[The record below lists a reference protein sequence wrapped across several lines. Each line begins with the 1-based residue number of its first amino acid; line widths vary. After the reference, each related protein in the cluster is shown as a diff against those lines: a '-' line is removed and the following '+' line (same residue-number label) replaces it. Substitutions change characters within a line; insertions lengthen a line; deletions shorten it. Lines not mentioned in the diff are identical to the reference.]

1 MTHLN
6 TKWTELLLKLGIT
19 ELNPMQEE
27 TISTIRKYEEVILLS
42 PTGTGKTIA
51 FLVPVLDKI
60 DPTLLEV
67 QTLILVPT
75 RELALQIE
83 QVIRKLGAGIKVN
96 AIYGGRSGQK
106 DQLDLKQPPAVLVG
120 TPGRIADHIRRET
133 FSIRHINTIILDEF
147 DKSLQIGFETE
158 MREILSV

>member
-6 TKWTELLLKLGIT
+6 TKWTELLLKLGIS

-83 QVIRKLGAGIKVN
+83 QVIRKLGAG
-96 AIYGGRSGQK
+96 
-106 DQLDLKQPPAVLVG
+106 
-120 TPGRIADHIRRET
+120 
-133 FSIRHINTIILDEF
+133 
-147 DKSLQIGFETE
+147 
-158 MREILSV
+158 

>member
-1 MTHLN
+1 MTHLH
-6 TKWTELLLKLGIT
+6 TKWKDLLLKLGIS

-27 TISTIRKYEEVILLS
+27 AITAIQKNNEVILLS

-51 FLVPVLDKI
+51 FLIPVLDKI
-60 DPTLLEV
+60 NPDLLEV

-75 RELALQIE
+75 RELAIQIE

-106 DQLDLKQPPAVLVG
+106 DQLDLKQPPG
-120 TPGRIADHIRRET
+120 
-133 FSIRHINTIILDEF
+133 
-147 DKSLQIGFETE
+147 
-158 MREILSV
+158 LS